1 MADYMHPDTHPDRT
15 VTGKGSAADLL
26 DGHWQHDCRWYDGF
40 LIDVPSSTIALVV
53 SHCLYDPSSVRFS
66 GANKFHPTLI
76 FSLSSSFF
84 KAAGQDVYPMLAR
97 QFYAHFDTTNQKGGV
112 IKTSV
117 KELKKEAKMD
127 VDAELIEHPS
137 GTEGDTSNSQNSGRL
152 LC

>member
-1 MADYMHPDTHPDRT
+1 MA
-15 VTGKGSAADLL
+15 TG
-26 DGHWQHDCRWYDGF
+26 
-40 LIDVPSSTIALVV
+40 STIVV
-53 SHCLYDPSSVRFS
+53 

-137 GTEGDTSNSQNSGRL
+137 GTEGDTSNSQNSGMNQELIQQKRL
-152 LC
+152 KGKQSISHTNPYFKLLITIECTGEKMDQQRPVGGGSGTGRTINI

>member
-1 MADYMHPDTHPDRT
+1 MA
-15 VTGKGSAADLL
+15 TG
-26 DGHWQHDCRWYDGF
+26 
-40 LIDVPSSTIALVV
+40 STIVV
-53 SHCLYDPSSVRFS
+53 

-137 GTEGDTSNSQNSGRL
+137 GTEGDTSNSQNSGL
-152 LC
+152 I